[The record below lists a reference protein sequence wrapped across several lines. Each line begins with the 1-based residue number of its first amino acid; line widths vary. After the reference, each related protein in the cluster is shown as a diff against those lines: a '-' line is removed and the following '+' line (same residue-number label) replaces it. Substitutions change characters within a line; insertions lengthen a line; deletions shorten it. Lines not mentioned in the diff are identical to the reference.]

1 MVVDADD
8 FLLVRAKVFGTS
20 LEGNQYGVCVT
31 DKTDC
36 CTSLLHNQKLGSEMM
51 GTLIASIAYST

>member
-8 FLLVRAKVFGTS
+8 FLLVRAKVFGAS
-20 LEGNQYGVCVT
+20 LEGNQYSVGVT

-36 CTSLLHNQKLGSEMM
+36 GTSLLHNQKLGSEMM
-51 GTLIASIAYST
+51 STLIASIAYST